1 MEKFSV
7 IFVLTSASCHDLE
20 GKIVISRAEG
30 SNAVGTNVMQPRLIN
45 CVFMYISNL
54 VVLEY

>member
-1 MEKFSV
+1 MEKSSV
-7 IFVLTSASCHDLE
+7 IFVLTSCHDSE